1 MSTRKTHVGPPVKRP
16 TPRPPA
22 APPPPGLERH
32 AVPSDLRDAATL
44 AIFEGARFADTTD
57 VHVARLQGVDA
68 ALASVARVMPGA
80 LPKGRPSIV
89 KSVIRDENGRITHV
103 IEENAMIRETP

>member
-1 MSTRKTHVGPPVKRP
+1 MTIPTRKPKRP
-16 TPRPPA
+16 APRPAA

-32 AVPSDLRDAATL
+32 PVPSNLQDGAMF
-44 AIFEGARFADTTD
+44 AILEGARFVPTTD
-57 VHVARLQGVDA
+57 IDVARAQGIDA
-68 ALASVARVMPGA
+68 ALQSVARVMPGA

-89 KSVIRDENGRITHV
+89 KHVIRDADGRITTV